1 MLKLLL
7 EVDFMQYYEKHTDN
21 KEKRAKRLERKR
33 CHELH
38 LTEQIRKRGY
48 YKPSIFVVYKANKDM
63 WITKRASNSK
73 CQKYLKRATNRRIR
87 KMPNELLPIKGGQYK
102 KAFDYWWEWY

>member
-1 MLKLLL
+1 
-7 EVDFMQYYEKHTDN
+7 
-21 KEKRAKRLERKR
+21 
-33 CHELH
+33 
-38 LTEQIRKRGY
+38 
-48 YKPSIFVVYKANKDM
+48 M